1 MPEAPKSRLSAL
13 RKRLAI
19 PRERYLEAV
28 KRQEERAWAKWTD
41 PTWDNEFRSR
51 LQAIKEEY
59 EDDPSPMLA
68 PIEPLAA
75 LYDTEDE
82 IRRDEE
88 VIEAYLSD
96 HPREV
101 RRPLA
106 RGYTHQ
112 ELLNFWKST
121 PEGRRQVHQH
131 EQELSA
137 AITRLKAKFLDQIPL
152 A

>member
-1 MPEAPKSRLSAL
+1 MVPEAPRSRLLAL
-13 RKRLAI
+13 RRRLAI

-41 PTWDNEFRSR
+41 PTWCNEFGSR
-51 LQAIKEEY
+51 LQAIKEKYGIET
-59 EDDPSPMLA
+59 SPTPA
-68 PIEPLAA
+68 PIEPHAA
-75 LYDTEDE
+75 LYDTGDE
-82 IRRDEE
+82 IRRDER

-101 RRPLA
+101 RRPKA

-112 ELLNFWKST
+112 ELLDFWKST
-121 PEGRRQVHQH
+121 PEGRRNVEQH

-137 AITRLKAKFLDQIPL
+137 VIARLKAKYVG
-152 A
+152 

>member
-1 MPEAPKSRLSAL
+1 MSSKPRTRLYAR

-19 PRERYLEAV
+19 PRDRYLEAV

-41 PTWDNEFRSR
+41 PTWHNEFRSR

-59 EDDPSPMLA
+59 EINPSPMRA
-68 PIEPLAA
+68 PIEPHAA

-96 HPREV
+96 HPREA
-101 RRPLA
+101 RRPMA

-112 ELLNFWKST
+112 ELLDFWKST
-121 PEGRRQVHQH
+121 PEGRRNVDQH
-131 EQELSA
+131 EQEFSA
-137 AITRLKAKFLDQIPL
+137 AIAGRFPR
-152 A
+152 